1 MILYMLFSSYSQPV
15 TFIEFWL
22 YPNKLHYHNLGGG
35 IGGNCN
41 NSGDHMR
48 DELVVCLVLR
58 IATITTPPLLLHFH
72 PPLHVASLVVVAQ
85 HTTCILALGMIP
97 ECWQRGYRAP
107 NSGEYVMDIA
117 LMFSNRVG
125 QMLACCAKM
134 ATLSNPIKP
143 LPMLDNALVITLHA
157 LNQTLHGYL
166 ININTCP
173 SLCYTLSYHNVHI
186 G

>member
-107 NSGEYVMDIA
+107 NILCCRPNSVACPNIKAYVQVA
-117 LMFSNRVG
+117 
-125 QMLACCAKM
+125 
-134 ATLSNPIKP
+134 
-143 LPMLDNALVITLHA
+143 PMINFFLVIVTIWHLA
-157 LNQTLHGYL
+157 L
-166 ININTCP
+166 TCK
-173 SLCYTLSYHNVHI
+173 
-186 G
+186 